1 MRGLIITRGM
11 CFRNG
16 TRGTLNYG
24 DETTITSQKEATL
37 SHRKLYHHLKN
48 KYNLELTF
56 HLDSPST
63 NYDHLLKEWL
73 SDCNV
78 NFNFVEEKD
87 PSQLQNFNRII
98 KHFGTKIWFYDFII
112 ILRNDIFLKD
122 LFIES
127 IIPNDNVLRYP
138 FVLWY
143 RDRKVRFNL
152 PKISETLF
160 FFPRRY
166 FRLFEAF
173 TEDVGHFHE
182 VLVQMKQ
189 LDTMLEHSP
198 YINTYHD
205 ADSYYDFNPLYRM
218 VSRDECLTT
227 ETHPDLKY
235 PDHF

>member
-98 KHFGTKIWFYDFII
+98 KNFGTKIWFYDFII

-189 LDTMLEHSP
+189 VDTMLEHSP

>member
-112 ILRNDIFLKD
+112 ICRNDIFLKD
-122 LFIES
+122 AFID
-127 IIPNDNVLRYP
+127 IIKPDEYCFKYP

-143 RDRKVRFNL
+143 RDRKIRLNI
-152 PKISETLF
+152 PKISDTFF

-166 FRLFEAF
+166 FRLFDAF
-173 TEDVGHFHE
+173 TEEVGHFHE
-182 VLVQMKQ
+182 VLLQMKY
-189 LDTMLEHSP
+189 MESNLEQSP

-205 ADSYYDFNPLYRM
+205 ADSNYDFNPLYRM

>member
-218 VSRDECLTT
+218 VSREETLTT

>member
-1 MRGLIITRGM
+1 MRGLIITRGI
-11 CFRNG
+11 CFRNV

-48 KYNLELTF
+48 KYNLELIF

-78 NFNFVEEKD
+78 TFNFVEEKD

-127 IIPNDNVLRYP
+127 IVPNDNVLRYP

-152 PKISETLF
+152 PKIPS
-160 FFPRRY
+160 
-166 FRLFEAF
+166 
-173 TEDVGHFHE
+173 
-182 VLVQMKQ
+182 Q
-189 LDTMLEHSP
+189 L
-198 YINTYHD
+198 I
-205 ADSYYDFNPLYRM
+205 
-218 VSRDECLTT
+218 
-227 ETHPDLKY
+227 
-235 PDHF
+235 

>member
-11 CFRNG
+11 SFRDG
-16 TRGTLNYG
+16 TRGTRIYG
-24 DETTITSQKEATL
+24 TDYSIENQKEATL
-37 SHRKLYHHLKN
+37 SHSKLFHNIIN
-48 KYNLELTF
+48 KYNIDLKF
-56 HLDSPST
+56 HLDTAST
-63 NYDHLLKEWL
+63 DHDYLLKEWL
-73 SDCNV
+73 IDCNAS
-78 NFNFVEEKD
+78 FNFTEQRD
-87 PSQLQNFNRII
+87 ASQLQNFNRII
-98 KHFGTKIWFYDFII
+98 NSIGGLWAYNFVI

-122 LFIES
+122 AFIDLINPE
-127 IIPNDNVLRYP
+127 DNQFRYP

-143 RDRKVRFNL
+143 KDRKLKFNI

-166 FRLFEAF
+166 YRLFQAF

-182 VLVQMKQ
+182 VLLQMKYM
-189 LDTMLEHSP
+189 DSMLEHSP

-205 ADSYYDFNPLYRM
+205 ADSFYYFNPLYRM
-218 VSRDECLTT
+218 VSREETLIT

>member
-48 KYNLELTF
+48 KYNLELIF

-235 PDHF
+235 PEHF